1 MKTVL
6 IVILALL
13 FLASVLLDKAYRTLS
28 VKELRRR
35 ARSGKDK
42 ETASI
47 YKMAAYGD
55 SLKVFLWLVGG
66 ISAAI
71 LILKAADWAAW
82 AGVLAILIASWLTLM
97 NQRLSVD
104 GFLWKIASVLAV
116 PTVSL
121 LNFLQPVF
129 SRILRKAREL
139 KPVHVHTG
147 LYDKE
152 DLLELLNDQNNQ
164 IDNRVPEDDLKIA
177 FGALTFGDKTVA
189 SIMTPRRE
197 IKLVA
202 ATDSVGP
209 LLMDELHASGFSRF
223 PVVSAPTKAVN
234 PEIIGT
240 LYIKDLIHHE
250 GSGKV
255 KDVMKKKVYFINE
268 AQTLRHTLDAFLKT
282 QHHLLVV
289 VNNFEEITGVI
300 TLEDVIEQIIG
311 KKIVDEFDQ
320 YEDMRTVAGMD
331 AKTEHSKHSSPE
343 VVE

>member
-1 MKTVL
+1 MKTAL
-6 IVILALL
+6 IVILVLL

-35 ARSGKDK
+35 ARAGKNKD
-42 ETASI
+42 TASI

-66 ISAAI
+66 FSAAA

-82 AGVLAILIASWLTLM
+82 FGILVILLTSWLIIM

-116 PTVSL
+116 PTVSVL
-121 LNFLQPVF
+121 GFLQPVF
-129 SRILRKAREL
+129 SRLMRKARAL

-152 DLLELLNDQNNQ
+152 DLLELLNNQNSQ
-164 IDNRVPEDDLKIA
+164 IDNRVPEEDLKIA
-177 FGALTFGDKTVA
+177 FGALTFGSKTVA
-189 SIMTPRRE
+189 SVMTPRRE

-209 LLMDELHASGFSRF
+209 LLMDELYESGFSRF
-223 PVVSAPTKAVN
+223 PVVSAPTKAAN

-240 LYIKDLIHHE
+240 LYLRDLIHHE

-255 KDVMKKKVYFINE
+255 KDLMKKKVYYINE
-268 AQTLRHTLDAFLKT
+268 AQTLRQAFDAFLKT

-300 TLEDVIEQIIG
+300 TLEDVIEQIISE
-311 KKIVDEFDQ
+311 KIVGEFDH

-331 AKTEHSKHSSPE
+331 AKTEHSKHSSSE